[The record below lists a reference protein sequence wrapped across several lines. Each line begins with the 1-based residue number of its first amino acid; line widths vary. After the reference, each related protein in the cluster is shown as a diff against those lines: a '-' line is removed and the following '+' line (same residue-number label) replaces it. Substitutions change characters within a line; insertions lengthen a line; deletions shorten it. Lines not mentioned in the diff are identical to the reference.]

1 MTYKPYAFQEKDLAK
16 LREHNYTGLL
26 AIQPGG
32 GKTATAL
39 FSARDSGASQT
50 LIVAPKSTFNTA
62 WKSTTPNIMG
72 VEARVI
78 GNGVKDQRAA
88 MSDLEWGVPGVY
100 LTSPQLFTV
109 SDISMWKPDLLVV
122 DEVHQLNKA
131 GGKGQRKLSGF
142 SAKDDPISKQVGA
155 SLSLSGTPARS
166 SFERMWAICRLHWPE
181 LYSRGEVAYDNQYSW
196 LLDRMTSEEIPTAFE
211 WVPCTWSEY
220 RSRGEV
226 YGKVIQGIPHLG
238 KTTRTNKKW
247 LLEKEPGRLF
257 SEMPCVIQHFR
268 REQCCEFHP
277 NGFLDMEKPNEVERV
292 VELAPSQKR
301 IIKELEDQGLT
312 WIEDNPF
319 VVDLPMTLQQ
329 RIRQV
334 CLAEPT
340 LEYTGELDEYGIP
353 KTTLNY
359 PEDFKSSFFEETLNI
374 LDQLGDEPVVIYL
387 SSQRFA
393 HVLTK
398 RLIAAGI
405 SAFEYS
411 GKTSK
416 SREEDLK
423 GFGSEFRVLVGI
435 VSAIGTGTDGLQ
447 HVCNNEI
454 WLEVPVDDVDTQQ
467 AQGRLDRLGADK
479 QVQRFWIHDDL
490 GYSQGMFSTKLAKRL
505 EVARS
510 TRLEV

>member
-62 WKSTTPNIMG
+62 WKSTTPNILG

-181 LYSRGEVAYDNQYSW
+181 LYSRGQVGYDNYYSW

-292 VELAPSQKR
+292 VELAPGQKR

-423 GFGSEFRVLVGI
+423 GFGTKFRVIVGI
-435 VSAIGTGTDGLQ
+435 VSALGTGTDSLQ
-447 HVCNNEI
+447 HVSNNEV

-467 AQGRLDRLGADK
+467 AMGRLERMGQRK

>member
-1 MTYKPYAFQEKDLAK
+1 MTFKPYTFQEKDLAK

-39 FSARDSGASQT
+39 FAARDSGASQT

-62 WKSTTPNIMG
+62 WKSTTPNILG

-88 MSDLEWGVPGVY
+88 MSELEWGVPGVY

-142 SAKDDPISKQVGA
+142 SAKDNPISKQVGA

-181 LYSRGEVAYDNQYSW
+181 LYSRGQVGYDNYYSW
-196 LLDRMTSEEIPTAFE
+196 LLDRMTSKEIITGRGQDGKLKTA
-211 WVPCTWSEY
+211 
-220 RSRGEV
+220 
-226 YGKVIQGIPHLG
+226 
-238 KTTRTNKKW
+238 KKW
-247 LLEKEPGRLF
+247 LSERDEGRLF

-277 NGFLDMEKPNEVERV
+277 NGFLDMEEPNEVERV
-292 VELAPSQKR
+292 VELAPGQKR

-340 LEYTGELDEYGIP
+340 LEYTGDLDEYGIP

-423 GFGSEFRVLVGI
+423 GFGTEFRVLVGI

-510 TRLEV
+510 TRLDV